1 VLAPGCTLELQQ
13 VRGILER
20 VGLARQKFPER
31 LVIVD
36 ELPKTPS
43 GKVRN
48 DLCGLASG
56 DPDPALEPAP
66 CSAHLLVARRSL
78 CHGVVR
84 STVPERE

>member
-1 VLAPGCTLELQQ
+1 MNSHEAGLAPGCTLELQQ

-56 DPDPALEPAP
+56 TRTQRSSLPLAAHI
-66 CSAHLLVARRSL
+66 CS
-78 CHGVVR
+78 
-84 STVPERE
+84 